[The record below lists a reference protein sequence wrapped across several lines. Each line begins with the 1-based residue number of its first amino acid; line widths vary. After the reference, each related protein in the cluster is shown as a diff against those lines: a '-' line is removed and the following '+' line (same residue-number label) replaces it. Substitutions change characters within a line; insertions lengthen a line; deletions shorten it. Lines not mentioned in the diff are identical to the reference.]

1 MEVNPTPEQRQA
13 LAELLFAGR
22 KIEAIKQVRTL
33 GGLDLKDAKEFVDGL
48 EKELRASHPQKFAS
62 TPNRTAG
69 CVIGFLLL
77 LAFVGAVVWFLFN
90 RAK

>member
-1 MEVNPTPEQRQA
+1 MEFNPTPEQRQA
-13 LAELLFAGR
+13 LTELLFAGR

-33 GGLDLKDAKEFVDGL
+33 SGSDLKDSKEFIDAL
-48 EKELRASHPQKFAS
+48 EQELRASQPQKFAAA
-62 TPNRTAG
+62 PNRTAG

-77 LAFVGAVVWFLFN
+77 LAITGAVVWFLLH